1 MKTKKN
7 LVSIILNCYNG
18 EKYLSEALSSVKA
31 QSYKNWELIFWDNR
45 SNDNSVNILKS
56 FKIKKLKYFLSKTHT
71 TLYAARNLAMQ
82 KTRGEYISFIDA
94 DDMWEKNKLRKQI
107 SHFKDNK
114 VAVVYGNSWLRNEK
128 NKKIKKFIN
137 YNVNNGYIYKDLIKR
152 YNIGILTAIIN
163 KSLLK
168 ESKILFNDKYN
179 IIGDFDFFLKLSK
192 KYKFNY
198 ISEPVAT
205 YRIHEKNLSFLKKET
220 QIKELSNWMKKN
232 KNNLSHE
239 EYLGITNK
247 IRNLDFINMKVSK
260 NFFQAS
266 YYLIKFHKNT
276 LSLKNI
282 MILFLPTFILKKL
295 MWFI

>member
-1 MKTKKN
+1 
-7 LVSIILNCYNG
+7 
-18 EKYLSEALSSVKA
+18 
-31 QSYKNWELIFWDNR
+31 
-45 SNDNSVNILKS
+45 
-56 FKIKKLKYFLSKTHT
+56 
-71 TLYAARNLAMQ
+71 MQ

-152 YNIGILTAIIN
+152 YNVGILTAIIN